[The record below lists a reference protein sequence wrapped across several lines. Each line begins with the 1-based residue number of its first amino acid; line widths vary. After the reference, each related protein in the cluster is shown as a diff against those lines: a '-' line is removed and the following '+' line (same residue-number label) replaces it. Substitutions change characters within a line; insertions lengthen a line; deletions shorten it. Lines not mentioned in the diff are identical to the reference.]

1 MKQIECKLPILI
13 DRFNQHSLYKTSL
26 MNYFDKEEL
35 MKENFEKDNITKVDF
50 NRAKD
55 FERPWVKL
63 IVEDLHKH
71 FLKFAEQMG
80 FEKIDDSQIS
90 IPKNVILH

>member
-1 MKQIECKLPILI
+1 
-13 DRFNQHSLYKTSL
+13 

-55 FERPWVKL
+55 FEKTL
-63 IVEDLHKH
+63 
-71 FLKFAEQMG
+71 G
-80 FEKIDDSQIS
+80 
-90 IPKNVILH
+90 